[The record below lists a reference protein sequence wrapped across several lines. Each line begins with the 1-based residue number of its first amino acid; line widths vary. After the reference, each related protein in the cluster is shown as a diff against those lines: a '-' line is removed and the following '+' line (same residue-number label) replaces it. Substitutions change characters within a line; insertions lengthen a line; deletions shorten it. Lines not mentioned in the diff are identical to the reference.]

1 MTKIQKVILNHYRNL
16 YRERFEKFKGELGK
30 NSCITEIGSPPNKE
44 VMDMAFQKLSDH
56 RNNFRIFLGVK
67 EKELESRKPR
77 ESYE

>member
-1 MTKIQKVILNHYRNL
+1 MTKIQKVILNHYRSL

-30 NSCITEIGSPPNKE
+30 NSCITEIGRPPNKE

-77 ESYE
+77 ENYE